1 MNYVPF
7 SVYCCRAIR
16 CRWKTFPKILNL
28 CSGVRTIGE
37 RACMSQPMN
46 AQLQYQFLVS
56 AKGIFR
62 PFQLPKTIHSTS
74 LGRSVRFFFVLV
86 DDHDFGRE
94 RERQRAKTLWQSDQP
109 LFSLCSDDVEIRLTK
124 KLFVLSPYFVFV
136 TSVHSIES
144 LQMHSHC
151 PFEYRFLSNFAAAN
165 FIRIGKST
173 IFPLR
178 TPKNAQFSQKC
189 VEKFCARWRSVG
201 GFSDLLTFFLQIF
214 RHNFPVLQ
222 IQFNSI

>member
-1 MNYVPF
+1 MQMKNVSENIKSLLRYAHDRRTSMYVAADE
-7 SVYCCRAIR
+7 RAIAISVPCFGKR
-16 CRWKTFPKILNL
+16 NFPPVPMAKNDPLDVARTQ
-28 CSGVRTIGE
+28 CSIFFRFGRRPRFRT
-37 RACMSQPMN
+37 
-46 AQLQYQFLVS
+46 
-56 AKGIFR
+56 
-62 PFQLPKTIHSTS
+62 
-74 LGRSVRFFFVLV
+74 
-86 DDHDFGRE
+86 RE
-94 RERQRAKTLWQSDQP
+94 RERQRTKTLWQSDQP